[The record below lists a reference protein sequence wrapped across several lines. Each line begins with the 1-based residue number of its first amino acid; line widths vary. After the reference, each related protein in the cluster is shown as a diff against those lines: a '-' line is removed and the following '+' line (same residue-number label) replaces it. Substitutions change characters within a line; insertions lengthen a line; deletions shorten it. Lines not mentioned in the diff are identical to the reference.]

1 MRFSGSAASLL
12 LDSIERIGASVGRLV
27 EGKVVA
33 LRAAVRAEVRRAVSA
48 AMWGVLAA
56 LLAFTAL
63 EFAAVT
69 ILIAAWDTHRV
80 LAAGLI
86 AAGFLLL
93 AIVALLAMR
102 SNTSNKN

>member
-1 MRFSGSAASLL
+1 MSFSGGTVALL
-12 LDSIERIGASVGRLV
+12 LDLLERIGVGVGRLV
-27 EGKVVA
+27 ESKVA
-33 LRAAVRAEVRRAVSA
+33 TLRAAVRAEVRRAVAA

-63 EFAAVT
+63 ELAAVT

-80 LAAGLI
+80 LAAGLL

>member
-1 MRFSGSAASLL
+1 MSLSSSAVSAL

-27 EGKVVA
+27 EGKVAA
-33 LRAAVRAEVRRAVSA
+33 LRGAVRTEVRRAVSA

-63 EFAAVT
+63 EFAALT

-86 AAGFLLL
+86 AGGFLLL
-93 AIVALLAMR
+93 AIAAFLGMR
-102 SNTSNKN
+102 SNSSNRN